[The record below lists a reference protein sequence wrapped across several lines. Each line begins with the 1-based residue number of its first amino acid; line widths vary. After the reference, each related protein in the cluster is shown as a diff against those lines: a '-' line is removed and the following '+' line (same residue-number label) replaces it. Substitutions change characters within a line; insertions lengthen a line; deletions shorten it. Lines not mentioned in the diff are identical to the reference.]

1 MDRNNVIGF
10 ILIFIL
16 VTAWA
21 YLSSPTQEELAQ
33 QRQEQI
39 TRDSLA
45 ALAQSQPMGANLA
58 PEIRPQL
65 EALSTEQ
72 GIFGSD
78 SVRNVPARTFEV
90 LAGEVVYTM
99 STKGGGPSQ
108 ITFTSYNRWDGSPV
122 QILADTTASAYSFGF
137 ISTNNRN
144 IETRS
149 LTFQTEHNSNRY
161 EILEGES
168 RSFTFVADAGD
179 GRKIEKIWTFT
190 YGSYEVDLETRF
202 IGLNQGYIVGNQV
215 DLNFRSRLRFTEK
228 DKTQEGLVTGAYLF
242 AGGELEKLHLSEAG
256 KDQLSASGKVDWVAS
271 RTKFF
276 TQVIKPE
283 QETVSTEL
291 IGTLTGPHDEAETI
305 HHYTTSVSTY
315 LGTENSLKYRLFV
328 GPLKYENLKT
338 FDEHAFDMVEMGY
351 SWTTWFS
358 DPLVRFII
366 LPFFSTVVGWVGNFG
381 IAIILFAFAV
391 KAVLYPFTTMSY
403 RSMAA
408 MREVQPMMKEIQ
420 DKYKDNPQKQQEEV
434 MKLYRREKVNPLG
447 GCLPMLLQFPILITL
462 WRFFQNTIQVRQ
474 QDFLWA
480 ADLSAPDFII
490 DFGFSLPL
498 IGPGIGGFV
507 TLMAAAMVVQS
518 RVSGSGAS
526 AGTGVMAQQMKIMQ
540 YFFPIMLFVFF
551 NQYASGLSLYYLV
564 FNVLSII
571 QQVYINKQTHAKK
584 EAEAL
589 AVPKS
594 KRSKK

>member
-1 MDRNNVIGF
+1 M
-10 ILIFIL
+10 
-16 VTAWA
+16 
-21 YLSSPTQEELAQ
+21 SSPSEEDLAR

-45 ALAQSQPMGANLA
+45 SLAQTQPNMTASPEFGSQLD
-58 PEIRPQL
+58 
-65 EALSTEQ
+65 ALSTEQ
-72 GIFGSD
+72 GIFAVD
-78 SVRNVPARTFEV
+78 SLNETLSRTFEV
-90 LAGEVVYTM
+90 LAGKVVYTM
-99 STKGGGPSQ
+99 NTKGGGPSQ
-108 ITFTSYNRWDGSPV
+108 ITFTNYNRWDGSPV
-122 QILADTTASAYSFGF
+122 QLLADTTASAYSFGF
-137 ISTNNRN
+137 ISNNNRN

-149 LTFQTEHNSNRY
+149 LTFDTDHNSGRY

-168 RSFTFVADAGD
+168 RSFTFDADAGD
-179 GRKIEKIWTFT
+179 GRKIEKVWTFT
-190 YGSYEVDLETRF
+190 HGSYEVDLETRF
-202 IGLNQGYIVGNQV
+202 VGLNQGYIVGNQI

-228 DKTQEGLVTGAYLF
+228 DKTQEGLAAAAYLY
-242 AGGELEKLHLSEAG
+242 AGGELEKLHLTDAG
-256 KDQLSASGKVDWVAS
+256 KENLSASGSATWVAS

-283 QETVSTEL
+283 QKTVSTEL
-291 IGTLTGPHDEAETI
+291 IGTLTGPDDEAETI

-315 LGTENSLKYRLFV
+315 LGTQNSLKYRLFV
-328 GPLKYENLKT
+328 GPLKYENLKS

-366 LPFFSTVVGWVGNFG
+366 LPFFSHVVGWVGNFG
-381 IAIILFAFAV
+381 IAIILFAFAI

-408 MREVQPMMKEIQ
+408 MKEVQPMMKEIQ
-420 DKYKDNPQKQQEEV
+420 DKYKDNPQKQQQEV
-434 MKLYRREKVNPLG
+434 MKLYKREKVNPLG

-462 WRFFQNTIQVRQ
+462 WRFFQNTIQIRQ
-474 QDFLWA
+474 QSFLWA
-480 ADLSAPDFII
+480 SDLSAPDFIF
-490 DFGFSLPL
+490 DFGFSIPL
-498 IGPGIGGFV
+498 VGPGIGGFV
-507 TLMAAAMVVQS
+507 TLMAAAMVVQA

-526 AGTGVMAQQMKIMQ
+526 AGTGIMAQQMKIMQ

-584 EAEAL
+584 EAKAL
-589 AVPKS
+589 AEPTT
-594 KRSKK
+594 KRSKKK